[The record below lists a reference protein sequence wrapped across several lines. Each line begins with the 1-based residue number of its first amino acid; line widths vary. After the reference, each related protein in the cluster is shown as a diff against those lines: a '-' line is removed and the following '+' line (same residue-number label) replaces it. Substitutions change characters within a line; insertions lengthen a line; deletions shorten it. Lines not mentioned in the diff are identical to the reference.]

1 MDRARRTIAWSSSS
15 REARTGVLL
24 PTHSARK
31 EANGRGTAH
40 HCVEQTLAG
49 GSHGRTASHPF
60 AEKREWMGHR
70 APLHGAA
77 ARGRLARAYCFPP
90 IPLKNANG

>member
-1 MDRARRTIAWSSSS
+1 MDGARRTTAWSRRSQ
-15 REARTGVLL
+15 EARTGVLL
-24 PTHSARK
+24 PTHSLK
-31 EANGRGTAH
+31 NANGWGTAH